1 MRKIKTFSRK
11 SPAEIALH
19 ITVSIVFA
27 VVALSYI
34 YILFWSF
41 MSGAKTHI
49 EIVGNPFSLPKEW
62 HLEHFIEVFEWMEVN
77 GSNFLD
83 MLFNSAWFSVVGVF
97 LQQFV
102 SATLAYACSKY
113 EFPGSKWVY
122 TFVLIIITLPIYGN
136 SGAMYKLYHNLG
148 LVNNYLQVIGST
160 GACTIYFLYYMAFFE
175 NMSWTYAEAAMMD
188 GANDFK
194 IYFKVMLPQAK
205 AMFGSLFLTQWIGS
219 WNSYESAL
227 IYLSD
232 LPTLPVGIYQ
242 FNISM
247 IYHARLDILFAA
259 CVLVTI
265 PALILFIVFNKTITT
280 NVSAGG
286 IKG

>member
-1 MRKIKTFSRK
+1 MRRMKPFSRK
-11 SPAEIALH
+11 APGETALH
-19 ITVSIVFA
+19 LVVSAIFL
-27 VVALSYI
+27 VVALSYL
-34 YILFWSF
+34 YILFWAF
-41 MSGAKTHI
+41 MSGTKSHA
-49 EIVGNPFSLPKEW
+49 EIVANPFALPDTW
-62 HLEHFIEVFEWMEVN
+62 QLGHFLEVFERLEVN
-77 GSNFLD
+77 GKNFFE
-83 MLFNSAWFSVVGVF
+83 MLFNSVWFSVVGVF

-113 EFPGSKWVY
+113 EFPGSKWIY
-122 TFVLIIITLPIYGN
+122 TIVLVIITLPIYGN

-188 GANDFK
+188 GANDFM

-205 AMFGSLFLTQWIGS
+205 AMFGSMFLTQWIGS
-219 WNSYESAL
+219 WNAYESAL

-247 IYHARLDILFAA
+247 IYHVRLDILFAA

>member
-1 MRKIKTFSRK
+1 MRRMKMFSRK
-11 SPAEIALH
+11 APGEIAVHLL
-19 ITVSIVFA
+19 VSVLFLA
-27 VVALSYI
+27 VALSYI

-41 MSGAKTHI
+41 MSGAKSHM
-49 EIVGNPFSLPKEW
+49 EIVADPFALPETWNFK
-62 HLEHFIEVFEWMEVN
+62 HFLEVFDLLEVN
-77 GSNFLD
+77 GNKFFD
-83 MLFNSAWFSVVGVF
+83 MLFNSVWFSVVGV
-97 LQQFV
+97 LIQQFV
-102 SATLAYACSKY
+102 SITLAYACSKY
-113 EFPGSKWVY
+113 EFPGSKLIY
-122 TFVLIIITLPIYGN
+122 TIVLIVITLPIYGN

-148 LVNNYLQVIGST
+148 LVNNYLQVVGST

-175 NMSWTYAEAAMMD
+175 NMSWTYAEAAMID

-194 IYFKVMLPQAK
+194 IYFKVMLPQARALFG
-205 AMFGSLFLTQWIGS
+205 AMFLTQWIGS

-227 IYLSD
+227 IFLSD

-259 CVLVTI
+259 CVIVTI
-265 PALILFIVFNKTITT
+265 PALVLFIVFNKTITT
-280 NVSAGG
+280 NVTAGG